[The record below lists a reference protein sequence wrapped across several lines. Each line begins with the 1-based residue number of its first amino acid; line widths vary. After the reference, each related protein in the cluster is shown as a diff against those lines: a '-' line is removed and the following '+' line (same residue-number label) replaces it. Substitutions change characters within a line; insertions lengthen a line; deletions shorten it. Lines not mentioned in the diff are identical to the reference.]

1 MAWNLNVNVI
11 FVEAEPEPEVKKENT
26 PITFNGWK
34 KTIKAIL
41 NQVKKISHWKIFSLF
56 QKEEIGQMNK
66 TELKEK
72 LKEILV
78 REDYEVKEKSFNES
92 VDKVL
97 GFAAFEVSKKN
108 VVKYIPPSERA
119 PKSKKQ

>member
-1 MAWNLNVNVI
+1 L
-11 FVEAEPEPEVKKENT
+11 
-26 PITFNGWK
+26 
-34 KTIKAIL
+34 
-41 NQVKKISHWKIFSLF
+41 
-56 QKEEIGQMNK
+56 NK
-66 TELKEK
+66 TELKDK

-78 REDYEVKEKSFNES
+78 REDYEVNDKNLNEC

-119 PKSKKQ
+119 PKTKKN